1 MPLTNPDLDI
11 LERRARSAL
20 NGYSADVTITCYVYG
35 TDVLALLEEVKKLNG
50 ENERL
55 LKVAYPDRP
64 HGSAR

>member
-1 MPLTNPDLDI
+1 MPLTNADLEK
-11 LERRARSAL
+11 LEKRARSAL

-35 TDVLALLEEVKKLNG
+35 TDVLALLDEVKKLKG

-64 HGSAR
+64 HGPAR